1 MRPRPVPDGPPASP
15 APGRASGE
23 SAASRTRPLR
33 TTIAV
38 EQLRRR
44 VPGGIGT
51 YATGLLQ
58 GLSSLRPLPD
68 VTMVASPIPS
78 GEHDPLLAYPF
89 PLSEAGGRV
98 AAMAHRS
105 RLPGAASHVVT
116 RLWDRGLSSV
126 GSGRSAIAD
135 LVHSVSLAAPPTG
148 STPLTVMVHDV
159 AWRHV
164 PDAYPRHGLAWHEAA
179 LRRTGRIASAVV
191 VPSRAVAGDLARAS
205 VELEPSQI
213 EVIPEGCDHLPPAD
227 HDAARAMLGRLGVSG
242 DFLLTVS
249 TLEPRKNLQRLIEA
263 YGRVRG
269 DFPEPWPLLVVG
281 PSGWGPDVVPTDGV
295 VIAGRVSGA
304 VLSALYASARVMAY
318 VPLAEGFGLP
328 AVEALWAGA
337 PLVVS
342 STVPSIAEHDS
353 PAVVVDAL
361 SIDAIASGLGELA
374 TDDSLRESLA
384 AAGPVSLAGRT
395 WVMAAQRHLD
405 WWTEIVR

>member
-1 MRPRPVPDGPPASP
+1 V
-15 APGRASGE
+15 
-23 SAASRTRPLR
+23 LR
-33 TTIAV
+33 TTIVV

-68 VTMVASPIPS
+68 VTMAASPMRA
-78 GEHDPLLAYPF
+78 GETDPLLGYPF
-89 PLSEAGGRV
+89 PLSEAGGRLV
-98 AAMAHRS
+98 AAVAHRS
-105 RLPGAASHVVT
+105 RLQGAASQVVT

-126 GSGRSAIAD
+126 GSGQNAVAD
-135 LVHSVSLAAPPTG
+135 VVHSVSLAAPPTG

-164 PDAYPRHGLAWHEAA
+164 PEAYPRHGLAWHEAA
-179 LRRTGRIASAVV
+179 LRRAGRSASAVV
-191 VPSRAVAGDLARAS
+191 VPSRAVARDLIRAS

-227 HDAARAMLGRLGVSG
+227 HEAARAVLRRLGVSG

-281 PSGWGPDVVPTDGV
+281 PTGWGPEVVPTDGV
-295 VIAGRVSGA
+295 VMAGRASGA
-304 VLSALYASARVMAY
+304 VLSALYASARVMVY

-328 AVEALWAGA
+328 AVEALRAGA

-342 STVPSIAEHDS
+342 SAVPSIVEHDS

-361 SIDAIASGLGELA
+361 SIDAIASGLGEVA

-384 AAGPVSLAGRT
+384 AAGLASVAGRT
-395 WVMAAQRHLD
+395 WVVAAQRHID
-405 WWTEIVR
+405 WWTGIVR